1 MTTRQLDLCPCTVF
15 RDSETTTNTERGKG
29 PGQYPGLIFMGV
41 LATFGMGLLK
51 SAMPTLIGAAAN
63 KLFGTSS
70 SYGQQGQA
78 NSQSSGS
85 SWSQGSSDSASF
97 SNGGTNDEINKGI
110 AALAN
115 QLSQGSMAGQQKYN
129 RNSMLMQMGYNTLS
143 AIQQGIY
150 NHIEQQSAMA
160 YNSAEA
166 ARNRAWQEQMSNT
179 SYQRAVEDMRKAGI
193 NPILAYTQGGASTP
207 SGAQGTIGSAS
218 MGMASSS
225 ALGATALPGIKQDGS
240 WSSHSEAWS
249 HAENAAQSIQQA
261 IMSSSSSPVRLKGDM
276 EAIAETAVE
285 NAAKLKEKFAA
296 LPVADKAKNEL
307 ANRIEST
314 RRYGATGYMSLNP
327 RGK

>member
-1 MTTRQLDLCPCTVF
+1 M
-15 RDSETTTNTERGKG
+15 
-29 PGQYPGLIFMGV
+29 
-41 LATFGMGLLK
+41 
-51 SAMPTLIGAAAN
+51 AA
-63 KLFGTSS
+63 
-70 SYGQQGQA
+70 
-78 NSQSSGS
+78 
-85 SWSQGSSDSASF
+85 
-97 SNGGTNDEINKGI
+97 
-110 AALAN
+110 
-115 QLSQGSMAGQQKYN
+115 QQKYN
-129 RNSMLMQMGYNTLS
+129 RNSMLMQMGYNTLG
-143 AIQQGIY
+143 AIQQGVY
-150 NHIEQQSAMA
+150 NHIQQQTAMN

-166 ARNRAWQEQMSNT
+166 AKNRAWQEQMSNT

-249 HAENAAQSIQQA
+249 HAENAAESIQQA

-276 EAIAETAVE
+276 EAIAETAAE

-307 ANRIEST
+307 ANRLERS
-314 RRYGATGYMSLNP
+314 RRYLPTGYMSINP

>member
-1 MTTRQLDLCPCTVF
+1 M
-15 RDSETTTNTERGKG
+15 
-29 PGQYPGLIFMGV
+29 GL
-41 LATFGMGLLK
+41 LATFGLGLLK
-51 SAMPTLIGAAAN
+51 AAVPSLIGAAAN

-97 SNGGTNDEINKGI
+97 SNSGTNDAINQSI

-115 QLSQGSMAGQQKYN
+115 QLSQSSMAGQQKYN
-129 RNSMLMQMGYNTLS
+129 RNSMLMQMGYNTLG
-143 AIQQGIY
+143 AIQQGVY
-150 NHIEQQSAMA
+150 NHIEQQTAMS

-166 ARNRAWQEQMSNT
+166 AKNRAWQEQMSNT
-179 SYQRAVEDMRKAGI
+179 AYQRAVEDMRKAGI

-261 IMSSSSSPVRLKGDM
+261 IMSSSSNPVRLKGDM

-307 ANRIEST
+307 ANRLESG
-314 RRYGATGYMSLNP
+314 RRHFATGYMSINP

>member
-1 MTTRQLDLCPCTVF
+1 
-15 RDSETTTNTERGKG
+15 
-29 PGQYPGLIFMGV
+29 MGA
-41 LATFGMGLLK
+41 LATFGMGLIKAVLP
-51 SAMPTLIGAAAN
+51 SLIGTAAN

-85 SWSQGSSDSASF
+85 SWSQGSSSSASF
-97 SNGGTNDEINKGI
+97 SNGGTNDEINKNI

-115 QLSQGSMAGQQKYN
+115 QLSQSSMAGQQKFN

-143 AIQQGIY
+143 AIQQGVY
-150 NHIEQQSAMA
+150 NHIEQQTAMS

-166 ARNRAWQEQMSNT
+166 AKNRAWQEQMSNT

-218 MGMASSS
+218 MGMAASS

-249 HAENAAQSIQQA
+249 HAENAAESIQQA
-261 IMSSSSSPVRLKGDM
+261 IMSSSSNPVRLKADI

-296 LPVADKAKNEL
+296 LPVADKAKKEL
-307 ANRIEST
+307 AGQLENT
-314 RRYGATGYMSLNP
+314 RRRLPTGYMSINP
-327 RGK
+327 RG

>member
-1 MTTRQLDLCPCTVF
+1 
-15 RDSETTTNTERGKG
+15 
-29 PGQYPGLIFMGV
+29 
-41 LATFGMGLLK
+41 MGLLTTIGLPILK
-51 SAMPTLIGAAAN
+51 AVIPSMVGAAAN

-78 NSQSSGS
+78 YSQSSGS

-97 SNGGTNDEINKGI
+97 SNSGTNDEINKSI

-143 AIQQGIY
+143 AIQQGVY

-249 HAENAAQSIQQA
+249 HAENAAESIQQA

-276 EAIAETAVE
+276 EAIAETAAE
-285 NAAKLKEKFAA
+285 NAAKLKGKFAA
-296 LPVADKAKNEL
+296 LPVADKAKKDL
-307 ANRIEST
+307 AGQFERA
-314 RRYGATGYMSLNP
+314 RRYLPTGYMSINP

>member
-1 MTTRQLDLCPCTVF
+1 
-15 RDSETTTNTERGKG
+15 
-29 PGQYPGLIFMGV
+29 
-41 LATFGMGLLK
+41 
-51 SAMPTLIGAAAN
+51 
-63 KLFGTSS
+63 
-70 SYGQQGQA
+70 
-78 NSQSSGS
+78 
-85 SWSQGSSDSASF
+85 
-97 SNGGTNDEINKGI
+97 
-110 AALAN
+110 
-115 QLSQGSMAGQQKYN
+115 MAGQQKYN
-129 RNSMLMQMGYNTLS
+129 RNSMLMQMGYNTLG
-143 AIQQGIY
+143 AIQQGVY

-249 HAENAAQSIQQA
+249 HAENAAESIQQA

-276 EAIAETAVE
+276 EAIAETAAE

-296 LPVADKAKNEL
+296 LPVADKAKKEL
-307 ANRIEST
+307 AGQLENA
-314 RRYGATGYMSLNP
+314 RRYLPTGYMSINP

>member
-1 MTTRQLDLCPCTVF
+1 
-15 RDSETTTNTERGKG
+15 
-29 PGQYPGLIFMGV
+29 
-41 LATFGMGLLK
+41 MGLLATIGVPILK
-51 SAMPTLIGAAAN
+51 AVIPSLIGTAAN

-97 SNGGTNDEINKGI
+97 SNSGTNDEMNKTI

-115 QLSQGSMAGQQKYN
+115 QISQGNMAGQQKYN
-129 RNSMLMQMGYNTLS
+129 RNSMLMQMGYNTLG
-143 AIQQGIY
+143 AIQQGVY
-150 NHIEQQSAMA
+150 NHIQQQTAMS

-166 ARNRAWQEQMSNT
+166 AKNRAWQEQMSNT

-249 HAENAAQSIQQA
+249 HAENAAESIQQA
-261 IMSSSSSPVRLKGDM
+261 IMSSSSNPVRLKGDM
-276 EAIAETAVE
+276 EAIAETAAE
-285 NAAKLKEKFAA
+285 NATKLKEKLAA
-296 LPVADKAKNEL
+296 LPVTDKAKNEY
-307 ANRIEST
+307 ANRLENA
-314 RRYGATGYMSLNP
+314 RRYLPTGYMSINP

>member
-1 MTTRQLDLCPCTVF
+1 
-15 RDSETTTNTERGKG
+15 
-29 PGQYPGLIFMGV
+29 
-41 LATFGMGLLK
+41 MGLVATLGIPILK
-51 SAMPTLIGAAAN
+51 AVIPSLIGTAAN

-78 NSQSSGS
+78 NSQSYGS

-97 SNGGTNDEINKGI
+97 SNGGTNDAVNQSI

-115 QLSQGSMAGQQKYN
+115 QLSQGSMANQQKYN

-143 AIQQGIY
+143 AIQQGVY

-249 HAENAAQSIQQA
+249 HAENAAESIQQA
-261 IMSSSSSPVRLKGDM
+261 IMSSSSNPVRLKGDM

-296 LPVADKAKNEL
+296 LPVADKAKKEL
-307 ANRIEST
+307 AGQLENA
-314 RRYGATGYMSLNP
+314 RRYLPTGYMSINP

>member
-1 MTTRQLDLCPCTVF
+1 
-15 RDSETTTNTERGKG
+15 
-29 PGQYPGLIFMGV
+29 MGA
-41 LATFGMGLLK
+41 LATFGLGLLK
-51 SAMPTLIGAAAN
+51 SALPSLVGAAAN

-70 SYGQQGQA
+70 GYGQQSQA

-97 SNGGTNDEINKGI
+97 SNGGTNDEINKNI

-115 QLSQGSMAGQQKYN
+115 QLSQASMAGQQKYN

-143 AIQQGIY
+143 AIQQGVY
-150 NHIEQQSAMA
+150 NHIEQQTAMS

-166 ARNRAWQEQMSNT
+166 AKNRAWQEQMSNT
-179 SYQRAVEDMRKAGI
+179 AYQRAVEDMRKAGI

-261 IMSSSSSPVRLKGDM
+261 IMSSSSNPVRLKGDM
-276 EAIAETAVE
+276 EDIAETAVE

-296 LPVADKAKNEL
+296 LPVADKAKKEL
-307 ANRIEST
+307 AGQFEQA
-314 RRYGATGYMSLNP
+314 RRYLPTGYMSVNP

>member
-1 MTTRQLDLCPCTVF
+1 M
-15 RDSETTTNTERGKG
+15 
-29 PGQYPGLIFMGV
+29 GL
-41 LATFGMGLLK
+41 LATFGLGLLK
-51 SAMPTLIGAAAN
+51 AAAPSLIGAAAN

-70 SYGQQGQA
+70 SYGQQGQT

-97 SNGGTNDEINKGI
+97 SNGGTNDEVNKTI

-115 QLSQGSMAGQQKYN
+115 QISQGNMGAQQKFN
-129 RNSMLMQMGYNTLS
+129 RNSMLMQMGYNTLG
-143 AIQQGIY
+143 AIQQGVY
-150 NHIEQQSAMA
+150 NHIQQQTAMS

-166 ARNRAWQEQMSNT
+166 ATNRAWQERMSNT
-179 SYQRAVEDMRKAGI
+179 AYQRAVEDMRKAGI

-240 WSSHSEAWS
+240 WSSHSESWS
-249 HAENAAQSIQQA
+249 HAENAAESIQQA
-261 IMSSSSSPVRLKGDM
+261 IMSSSSNPVRLKGDM

-307 ANRIEST
+307 ANRLESE
-314 RRYGATGYMSLNP
+314 RRYLPTGYMSINP

>member
-1 MTTRQLDLCPCTVF
+1 
-15 RDSETTTNTERGKG
+15 
-29 PGQYPGLIFMGV
+29 
-41 LATFGMGLLK
+41 MGLLATLGIPILK
-51 SAMPTLIGAAAN
+51 TVIPSLIGTAAN

-70 SYGQQGQA
+70 SYGQQSQA
-78 NSQSSGS
+78 NSQSYGS

-97 SNGGTNDEINKGI
+97 SNGGTNDAVNQSI

-115 QLSQGSMAGQQKYN
+115 QLSQGSMANQQKYN

-143 AIQQGIY
+143 AIQQGVY

-207 SGAQGTIGSAS
+207 SGAQGTIGGAS

-249 HAENAAQSIQQA
+249 HAENAAESIQQA

-307 ANRIEST
+307 ANRLESS
-314 RRYGATGYMSLNP
+314 RRYLPTGYMSINP

>member
-1 MTTRQLDLCPCTVF
+1 
-15 RDSETTTNTERGKG
+15 
-29 PGQYPGLIFMGV
+29 
-41 LATFGMGLLK
+41 MGLLATLGIPILK
-51 SAMPTLIGAAAN
+51 AAIPSLIGTAAN

-70 SYGQQGQA
+70 SYGQQGQS
-78 NSQSSGS
+78 NSQSYGS
-85 SWSQGSSDSASF
+85 SWSQGTSSSSSF
-97 SNGGTNDEINKGI
+97 SNGGTNDEMNKTI

-115 QLSQGSMAGQQKYN
+115 QLSQGSMAAQQKYN
-129 RNSMLMQMGYNTLS
+129 RNSMLMQMGYNTLG

-150 NHIEQQSAMA
+150 NHIEQQTAMN

-307 ANRIEST
+307 ANRLETS
-314 RRYGATGYMSLNP
+314 RRYLPTGYMSINP

>member
-1 MTTRQLDLCPCTVF
+1 
-15 RDSETTTNTERGKG
+15 
-29 PGQYPGLIFMGV
+29 
-41 LATFGMGLLK
+41 MGLLATIGIPILK
-51 SAMPTLIGAAAN
+51 SVIPSLIGTAAN

-97 SNGGTNDEINKGI
+97 SNGGTNDEMNKTI

-115 QLSQGSMAGQQKYN
+115 QISQGNMAGQQKYN
-129 RNSMLMQMGYNTLS
+129 RNSMLMQMGYNTLG
-143 AIQQGIY
+143 AIQQGVY
-150 NHIEQQSAMA
+150 NHIEQQTAMN

-249 HAENAAQSIQQA
+249 HAENAAESIQQA

-296 LPVADKAKNEL
+296 LPVADKAKKEL
-307 ANRIEST
+307 AGQLEGS
-314 RRYGATGYMSLNP
+314 RRYLPTGYMSINP

>member
-1 MTTRQLDLCPCTVF
+1 
-15 RDSETTTNTERGKG
+15 
-29 PGQYPGLIFMGV
+29 MGI
-41 LATFGMGLLK
+41 LATLGTGIVKTVL
-51 SAMPTLIGAAAN
+51 PTLVGAAAN

-78 NSQSSGS
+78 NSQSYGS

-97 SNGGTNDEINKGI
+97 SSSGTNDEINKNI

-129 RNSMLMQMGYNTLS
+129 RNSMLMQMGYNTLG

-150 NHIEQQSAMA
+150 NHIEQQAAMS

-179 SYQRAVEDMRKAGI
+179 AYQRAVEDMKKAGI

-249 HAENAAQSIQQA
+249 HAENAAESIQQA
-261 IMSSSSSPVRLKGDM
+261 IMSSSTNPVRLKGDM

-285 NAAKLKEKFAA
+285 NATKLKEKFAA

-307 ANRIEST
+307 ANRLESS
-314 RRYGATGYMSLNP
+314 RRYLPTGYMSINP

>member
-1 MTTRQLDLCPCTVF
+1 
-15 RDSETTTNTERGKG
+15 
-29 PGQYPGLIFMGV
+29 
-41 LATFGMGLLK
+41 MGLLGTLGLPILR
-51 SAMPTLIGAAAN
+51 AVIPTLIGTAAN
-63 KLFGTSS
+63 KLFGTNT
-70 SYGQQGQA
+70 SYGQQGQS

-85 SWSQGSSDSASF
+85 SWSQGSSNSSSF
-97 SNGGTNDEINKGI
+97 SNSGTNDQMNQTI

-115 QLSQGSMAGQQKYN
+115 QISQGNMAGQQKYN
-129 RNSMLMQMGYNTLS
+129 RNSMLMQMGYNTLG

-150 NHIEQQSAMA
+150 NHIEQQTAMN

-166 ARNRAWQEQMSNT
+166 ARNRAWQEQMSST

-249 HAENAAQSIQQA
+249 HAENAAESIQQA
-261 IMSSSSSPVRLKGDM
+261 IMSSSSSPVRLKGDID
-276 EAIAETAVE
+276 AIVETAVD

-296 LPVADKAKNEL
+296 LPVADKAKKEL
-307 ANRIEST
+307 AERFENT
-314 RRYGATGYMSLNP
+314 RRYLPVGYMSINP

>member
-1 MTTRQLDLCPCTVF
+1 
-15 RDSETTTNTERGKG
+15 
-29 PGQYPGLIFMGV
+29 
-41 LATFGMGLLK
+41 MGLL
-51 SAMPTLIGAAAN
+51 ATLGIPILKAAIPSIIGTAAN

-97 SNGGTNDEINKGI
+97 SNGGTNDEMNKTI

-115 QLSQGSMAGQQKYN
+115 QISQGNMAGQQKYN

-143 AIQQGIY
+143 AIQQGVY

-166 ARNRAWQEQMSNT
+166 AKNRAWQEQMSNT
-179 SYQRAVEDMRKAGI
+179 AYQRAVEDMRKAGI

-249 HAENAAQSIQQA
+249 HAENAAESIQQA

-276 EAIAETAVE
+276 EAITETAVE

-296 LPVADKAKNEL
+296 LPVADKAKKEL
-307 ANRIEST
+307 AGQLENA
-314 RRYGATGYMSLNP
+314 RRYLPTGYMSINP

>member
-1 MTTRQLDLCPCTVF
+1 
-15 RDSETTTNTERGKG
+15 
-29 PGQYPGLIFMGV
+29 
-41 LATFGMGLLK
+41 MGLLATLGIPILK
-51 SAMPTLIGAAAN
+51 AAIPSLIGTAAN

-70 SYGQQGQA
+70 SYGQQGQS

-97 SNGGTNDEINKGI
+97 SSGGTNDEMNKTI

-115 QLSQGSMAGQQKYN
+115 QISQGNMAGQQKYN
-129 RNSMLMQMGYNTLS
+129 RNSMLMQMGYNTLG

-150 NHIEQQSAMA
+150 NHIEQQTAMNF
-160 YNSAEA
+160 NSAEA
-166 ARNRAWQEQMSNT
+166 AKNRAWQEQMSNT
-179 SYQRAVEDMRKAGI
+179 AYQRAVEDMRKAGI

-207 SGAQGTIGSAS
+207 SGAQGTVGSAS

-240 WSSHSEAWS
+240 WSNHSEAWS
-249 HAENAAQSIQQA
+249 HAENAAESIQQA
-261 IMSSSSSPVRLKGDM
+261 IMSSSSSPVRLKGDI
-276 EAIAETAVE
+276 EAITETAAE

-296 LPVADKAKNEL
+296 LPVADKAKKEL
-307 ANRIEST
+307 AEQLENA
-314 RRYGATGYMSLNP
+314 RRYLPTGYMSINA

>member
-1 MTTRQLDLCPCTVF
+1 
-15 RDSETTTNTERGKG
+15 
-29 PGQYPGLIFMGV
+29 
-41 LATFGMGLLK
+41 
-51 SAMPTLIGAAAN
+51 
-63 KLFGTSS
+63 
-70 SYGQQGQA
+70 
-78 NSQSSGS
+78 
-85 SWSQGSSDSASF
+85 
-97 SNGGTNDEINKGI
+97 
-110 AALAN
+110 
-115 QLSQGSMAGQQKYN
+115 MAGQQKYN

-143 AIQQGIY
+143 AIQQGVY

-166 ARNRAWQEQMSNT
+166 AKNRAWQEQMSNT

-249 HAENAAQSIQQA
+249 HAENAAESIQQA

-276 EAIAETAVE
+276 EAITETAVE

-307 ANRIEST
+307 ANRLERS
-314 RRYGATGYMSLNP
+314 RRYLPTGYMSVNP

>member
-1 MTTRQLDLCPCTVF
+1 
-15 RDSETTTNTERGKG
+15 
-29 PGQYPGLIFMGV
+29 MGI
-41 LATFGMGLLK
+41 LATIGLPLLK
-51 SAMPTLIGAAAN
+51 AVIPSIAGAAAN
-63 KLFGTSS
+63 KLLGTSS

-85 SWSQGSSDSASF
+85 SWSQGSSDSSSF
-97 SNGGTNDEINKGI
+97 SNSGTNDAINQSI

-115 QLSQGSMAGQQKYN
+115 QLSQGSMANQQKYN

-143 AIQQGIY
+143 AIQQGVY
-150 NHIEQQSAMA
+150 NHIEQQTAMS

-166 ARNRAWQEQMSNT
+166 AKNRAWQEQMSNT
-179 SYQRAVEDMRKAGI
+179 SYQRAVEDMKKAGI

-249 HAENAAQSIQQA
+249 HAENAAESIQQA
-261 IMSSSSSPVRLKGDM
+261 IMSSSSNPVRLKGDM
-276 EAIAETAVE
+276 EAITETAME
-285 NAAKLKEKFAA
+285 NAAKLKEKLAA
-296 LPVADKAKNEL
+296 LPVADKAKNEF
-307 ANRIEST
+307 ANRLEST
-314 RRYGATGYMSLNP
+314 RRQGVIGYMSLNP

>member
-1 MTTRQLDLCPCTVF
+1 
-15 RDSETTTNTERGKG
+15 
-29 PGQYPGLIFMGV
+29 
-41 LATFGMGLLK
+41 MGLLATIGVPILK
-51 SAMPTLIGAAAN
+51 AVIPSLIGTAAN

-85 SWSQGSSDSASF
+85 SWSKGSSDSASF
-97 SNGGTNDEINKGI
+97 SSSGTNDEMNKTI

-115 QLSQGSMAGQQKYN
+115 QMSQGSMAGQQKYN
-129 RNSMLMQMGYNTLS
+129 RNSMLMQMGYNTLG
-143 AIQQGIY
+143 AIQQGVY
-150 NHIEQQSAMA
+150 NHIEQQTAMN

-207 SGAQGTIGSAS
+207 SGAQGTIGGAS

-249 HAENAAQSIQQA
+249 HAENAAESIQQA

-276 EAIAETAVE
+276 EAITETAVE

-296 LPVADKAKNEL
+296 LPVADKAKKEL
-307 ANRIEST
+307 AGRLEKT
-314 RRYGATGYMSLNP
+314 RRYSPTGYMSINP

>member
-1 MTTRQLDLCPCTVF
+1 
-15 RDSETTTNTERGKG
+15 
-29 PGQYPGLIFMGV
+29 
-41 LATFGMGLLK
+41 MGLLGIIGK
-51 SAMPTLIGAAAN
+51 GLLNTIVPNLIGAAAN

-85 SWSQGSSDSASF
+85 SWSQGSSDSSSF
-97 SNGGTNDEINKGI
+97 SNSGTNDEINKNI

-129 RNSMLMQMGYNTLS
+129 RNSMLMQMGYNTLG

-150 NHIEQQSAMA
+150 NHIEQQAAMG

-166 ARNRAWQEQMSNT
+166 AMNRAWQERMSNT
-179 SYQRAVEDMRKAGI
+179 SYQRAIEDMRKAGI

-218 MGMASSS
+218 MGMTSSS

-261 IMSSSSSPVRLKGDM
+261 IMSSSSSPVRLKGDI
-276 EAIAETAVE
+276 EAITETAAE

-296 LPVADKAKNEL
+296 LPIADKAKNEL
-307 ANRIEST
+307 ANRLESA
-314 RRYGATGYMSLNP
+314 RRYLPTGYMSINP

>member
-1 MTTRQLDLCPCTVF
+1 
-15 RDSETTTNTERGKG
+15 
-29 PGQYPGLIFMGV
+29 
-41 LATFGMGLLK
+41 MGLFATVVTPILK
-51 SAMPTLIGAAAN
+51 TVIPSLIGTAAN

-97 SNGGTNDEINKGI
+97 SNGGTNDAVNKTI

-115 QLSQGSMAGQQKYN
+115 QISQGNMAGQQKFN
-129 RNSMLMQMGYNTLS
+129 RNSMLMQMGYNTLG
-143 AIQQGIY
+143 AIQQGVY
-150 NHIEQQSAMA
+150 NHIEQQTAMN

-166 ARNRAWQEQMSNT
+166 ATNRAWQERMSNT
-179 SYQRAVEDMRKAGI
+179 AYQRAVEDMRKAGI

-249 HAENAAQSIQQA
+249 HAENAAESIQQA

-276 EAIAETAVE
+276 EAIVETAAE

-296 LPVADKAKNEL
+296 LPVADKAKHEL
-307 ANRIEST
+307 ADRIEST
-314 RRYGATGYMSLNP
+314 RRYLPTGYMSINP

>member
-1 MTTRQLDLCPCTVF
+1 M
-15 RDSETTTNTERGKG
+15 
-29 PGQYPGLIFMGV
+29 GL
-41 LATFGMGLLK
+41 LATFGLGLLK
-51 SAMPTLIGAAAN
+51 AAAPSLIGAAAN

-78 NSQSSGS
+78 NSQSSGA
-85 SWSQGSSDSASF
+85 SWSKGSSDSGSF
-97 SNGGTNDEINKGI
+97 STGGTNDEINKNI

-115 QLSQGSMAGQQKYN
+115 QLSQNSMAGQQKYN
-129 RNSMLMQMGYNTLS
+129 RNAMLMQMGYNTLG

-150 NHIEQQSAMA
+150 NHIEQQTAMN

-261 IMSSSSSPVRLKGDM
+261 IMSSSSNPVRLKGDM
-276 EAIAETAVE
+276 EAIAETAAE

-296 LPVADKAKNEL
+296 LPVTDKAKKEL
-307 ANRIEST
+307 AGQYEQA
-314 RRYGATGYMSLNP
+314 RRYLPTGYMSINP
-327 RGK
+327 RGR

>member
-1 MTTRQLDLCPCTVF
+1 
-15 RDSETTTNTERGKG
+15 
-29 PGQYPGLIFMGV
+29 
-41 LATFGMGLLK
+41 MGLLATIGLPLLK
-51 SAMPTLIGAAAN
+51 SIIPTIAGAAAN

-97 SNGGTNDEINKGI
+97 SNGGTNDAINQGI

-115 QLSQGSMAGQQKYN
+115 QLSQNSMAGQQKYN

-143 AIQQGIY
+143 AIQQGVY

-166 ARNRAWQEQMSNT
+166 AKNRAWQEQMSNT

-276 EAIAETAVE
+276 EAIAETAAE

-307 ANRIEST
+307 ANRIERS
-314 RRYGATGYMSLNP
+314 RRYTPTGYMSINP

>member
-1 MTTRQLDLCPCTVF
+1 
-15 RDSETTTNTERGKG
+15 
-29 PGQYPGLIFMGV
+29 
-41 LATFGMGLLK
+41 MGLLATLGIPILK
-51 SAMPTLIGAAAN
+51 AAIPNLIGIAAN
-63 KLFGTSS
+63 KLFGTSAGF
-70 SYGQQGQA
+70 GQQGQS

-97 SNGGTNDEINKGI
+97 SNGGTNDEINKNI

-115 QLSQGSMAGQQKYN
+115 QISQGSMAGQQKYN
-129 RNSMLMQMGYNTLS
+129 RNSMLMQMGYNTLG
-143 AIQQGIY
+143 AIQQGVY
-150 NHIEQQSAMA
+150 NHIQQQTAMS

-166 ARNRAWQEQMSNT
+166 ATNRLWQERMSNT
-179 SYQRAVEDMRKAGI
+179 AYQRAVEDMRKAGI

-249 HAENAAQSIQQA
+249 HAENAAESIQQA

-285 NAAKLKEKFAA
+285 NATKLKEKLAA
-296 LPVADKAKNEL
+296 LPVTDKAKKEL
-307 ANRIEST
+307 ANRLESS
-314 RRYGATGYMSLNP
+314 RRFLPTGYMSINP

>member
-1 MTTRQLDLCPCTVF
+1 
-15 RDSETTTNTERGKG
+15 
-29 PGQYPGLIFMGV
+29 
-41 LATFGMGLLK
+41 MGLLATVGVPILK
-51 SAMPTLIGAAAN
+51 AVIPSLIGTAAN

-97 SNGGTNDEINKGI
+97 SNSGTNDEMNKTI

-115 QLSQGSMAGQQKYN
+115 QISQGNMAGQQKYN
-129 RNSMLMQMGYNTLS
+129 RNSMLMQMGYNTLG
-143 AIQQGIY
+143 AIQQGVY
-150 NHIEQQSAMA
+150 NHIEQQTAMN

-249 HAENAAQSIQQA
+249 HAENAAESIQQA
-261 IMSSSSSPVRLKGDM
+261 IMSSSSSPIRLKGDM
-276 EAIAETAVE
+276 EAITETAVE

-296 LPVADKAKNEL
+296 LPVADKAKKEL
-307 ANRIEST
+307 AGQLENT
-314 RRYGATGYMSLNP
+314 RRHLPTGYMSINP

>member
-1 MTTRQLDLCPCTVF
+1 
-15 RDSETTTNTERGKG
+15 
-29 PGQYPGLIFMGV
+29 
-41 LATFGMGLLK
+41 MGLLTTLGLPILK
-51 SAMPTLIGAAAN
+51 AVIPTFIGAAAN
-63 KLFGTSS
+63 KLFGTNA

-97 SNGGTNDEINKGI
+97 SNSGSNDAINQSI

-115 QLSQGSMAGQQKYN
+115 QISQGSMAGQQKYN
-129 RNSMLMQMGYNTLS
+129 RNSMLMQMGYNTLG
-143 AIQQGIY
+143 AIQQGVY
-150 NHIEQQSAMA
+150 NHIQQQTAMS

-166 ARNRAWQEQMSNT
+166 AANRAWQEQMSNT

-307 ANRIEST
+307 ANRLERG
-314 RRYGATGYMSLNP
+314 RRYLPTGYMSINP

>member
-1 MTTRQLDLCPCTVF
+1 
-15 RDSETTTNTERGKG
+15 
-29 PGQYPGLIFMGV
+29 
-41 LATFGMGLLK
+41 MGLLTTIGLPLLK
-51 SAMPTLIGAAAN
+51 AAIPSIAGAAAN
-63 KLFGTSS
+63 KLFGTSG
-70 SYGQQGQA
+70 SYGQQGQS

-85 SWSQGSSDSASF
+85 SWSQGTSDSGST
-97 SNGGTNDEINKGI
+97 SSSGTNDAVNKSI

-129 RNSMLMQMGYNTLS
+129 RKSMLMQMGYNTMA
-143 AIQQGIY
+143 AIQQGVY
-150 NHIEQQSAMA
+150 NHIEQQTAMSF
-160 YNSAEA
+160 NSAEA

-261 IMSSSSSPVRLKGDM
+261 IMSSSTNPVRLKGDM
-276 EAIAETAVE
+276 ERITE
-285 NAAKLKEKFAA
+285 AAADGATKLKKTMASA
-296 LPVADKAKNEL
+296 LTSDEARAKMRKGAEAL
-307 ANRIEST
+307 
-314 RRYGATGYMSLNP
+314 RRSGTVGYMSINP

>member
-1 MTTRQLDLCPCTVF
+1 
-15 RDSETTTNTERGKG
+15 
-29 PGQYPGLIFMGV
+29 
-41 LATFGMGLLK
+41 MGLLATIGLPLLK
-51 SAMPTLIGAAAN
+51 SIVPTIAGVAAN

-78 NSQSSGS
+78 NSQSYGS

-97 SNGGTNDEINKGI
+97 SNSGTNDEINKTI
-110 AALAN
+110 AAMAN
-115 QLSQGSMAGQQKYN
+115 QLSQESMAGQQKYN

-143 AIQQGIY
+143 AIQQGVY
-150 NHIEQQSAMA
+150 NHIEQQAAMS

-166 ARNRAWQEQMSNT
+166 AKNRAWQEQMSNT
-179 SYQRAVEDMRKAGI
+179 AYQRAVDDMRKAGI

-261 IMSSSSSPVRLKGDM
+261 IMSSSSNPVRLKGDM

-307 ANRIEST
+307 ANRLEST
-314 RRYGATGYMSLNP
+314 RRYLPTGYMSINP

>member
-1 MTTRQLDLCPCTVF
+1 
-15 RDSETTTNTERGKG
+15 
-29 PGQYPGLIFMGV
+29 
-41 LATFGMGLLK
+41 MGLLTTLGVPILK
-51 SAMPTLIGAAAN
+51 AVIPSLIGTAAN

-97 SNGGTNDEINKGI
+97 SNSGTNDEMNKTI

-115 QLSQGSMAGQQKYN
+115 QISQGNMAGQQKYN

-143 AIQQGIY
+143 AIQQGVY

-249 HAENAAQSIQQA
+249 HAENAAESIQQA
-261 IMSSSSSPVRLKGDM
+261 IMSSTSNPVRLKGDI
-276 EAIAETAVE
+276 EAITETAVE

-296 LPVADKAKNEL
+296 LPVADKAKKEL
-307 ANRIEST
+307 AGQFENA
-314 RRYGATGYMSLNP
+314 RRYLPTGYMSMNP